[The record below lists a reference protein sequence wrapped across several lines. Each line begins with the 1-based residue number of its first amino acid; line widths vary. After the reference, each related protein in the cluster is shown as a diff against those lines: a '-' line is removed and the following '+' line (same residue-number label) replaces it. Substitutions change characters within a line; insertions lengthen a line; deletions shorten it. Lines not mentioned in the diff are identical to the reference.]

1 MIVLSRFQR
10 QERQEALQEM
20 VSLDPFFT
28 DVELARRFGVSIS
41 TIRHDRGVLGIPE
54 LRERTRA
61 VAHEAHEAYT
71 TLKSLGEQEVIG
83 ELLELVIGEYARSQ
97 IKVDQTMVLFKA
109 QVARGHHLFAQAN
122 SLAITLVDANVALTG
137 SVNLK
142 FLRPVHL
149 GECVIACGQVQ
160 KRKGNKYWVE
170 IISTVRQEEVLRGEW
185 VLFAIDTTI
194 RRNGEG
200 NRIS

>member
-1 MIVLSRFQR
+1 MSRFQR
-10 QERQEALQEM
+10 QERQEALQKIVM
-20 VSLDPFFT
+20 LDPFFT
-28 DVELARRFGVSIS
+28 DQELARRFGVSIS

-61 VAHEAHEAYT
+61 VAHEAYE

-83 ELLELVIGEYARSQ
+83 ELQELVIGEHARSQ
-97 IKVDQTMVLFKA
+97 LNVDQTMVLFKA

-122 SLAITLVDANVALTG
+122 SLAITLVDADVALTG
-137 SVNLK
+137 RVGLK

-149 GECVIACGQVQ
+149 GECVVARGQVH

-185 VLFAIDTTI
+185 VLFAIDIPI
-194 RRNGEG
+194 RQNGEG
-200 NRIS
+200 NLI

>member
-10 QERQEALQEM
+10 QERQEALQEI
-20 VSLDPFFT
+20 VLLDPFFT
-28 DVELARRFGVSIS
+28 DEELAGRLGVSIS

-54 LRERTRA
+54 LRERTKT
-61 VAHEAHEAYT
+61 VAHEAYI

-83 ELLELVIGEYARSQ
+83 ELQELVVGEHARSQ
-97 IKVDQTMVLFKA
+97 LKVDQTMVLFKA
-109 QVARGHHLFAQAN
+109 QVARDHHLLAQAN
-122 SLAITLVDANVALTG
+122 SLAITLVDADVALTG

-149 GECVIACGQVQ
+149 GECVIAYGQVQ

-170 IISTVRQEEVLRGEW
+170 IISSVRQEEVLRGEW
-185 VLFAIDTTI
+185 VLFAIDTPI
-194 RRNGEG
+194 ERYQEG

>member
-1 MIVLSRFQR
+1 MVIVLSRFQR
-10 QERQEALQEM
+10 QERQDALQEI
-20 VSLDPFFT
+20 VLLDPFFT
-28 DVELARRFGVSIS
+28 DEELARRFRVSIS
-41 TIRHDRGVLGIPE
+41 TIRHDRGILGIPE
-54 LRERTRA
+54 LRERTRV
-61 VAHEAHEAYT
+61 VAHEAYG

-83 ELLELVIGEYARSQ
+83 ELQELVVGEHARSQ
-97 IKVDQTMVLFKA
+97 LKVDQTMVLFKA

-122 SLAITLVDANVALTG
+122 SLAITLVDADVALTG

-149 GECVIACGQVQ
+149 GESVVACGQVH
-160 KRKGNKYWVE
+160 KRKGKKYWVE